1 MRKSRFVTGSFAA
14 LLAAVFLI
22 PGPVTAVT
30 EERAEG
36 GWISR
41 TRAVAASEVIEGD
54 YFAFGSLVTISG
66 TVNGDVYAFGGQVL
80 IDGRVNGDVL
90 VAAGRVSVSGRVS
103 QDVRVAGGQVSLS
116 GDIGGN
122 VTVAGGSV
130 ELARAAAIKGSLVAA
145 GGNIHVAAPVGKQA
159 RIAAG
164 SVIISSRI
172 GQNLDAVA
180 GALTITSNADVQGDV
195 RYMSRREASVD
206 SGARIRGRLSRTVP
220 PEFGGL
226 TPGRVA
232 TFLAGGALFLMAVSF
247 VSTLVLG
254 LLSVRFLPSYHRS
267 VVAIVRERLWA
278 SLGVG
283 FLAVVVT
290 PVACLLLLASVVGAP
305 IGLILAASYVILLYW
320 GRIFV
325 ATWIGEAIFGL
336 FRAGPRPGWAF
347 LLGLVVYYLLALI
360 PLVGWLVVTLV
371 VVLGLGA
378 ELIGRKELY
387 LAARRQEML

>member
-1 MRKSRFVTGSFAA
+1 MRKNRFVMGSVAA
-14 LLAAVFLI
+14 LLAVVVLI
-22 PGPVTAVT
+22 PGPVMPVA
-30 EERAEG
+30 EERTDSD
-36 GWISR
+36 WIGR
-41 TRAVAASEVIEGD
+41 TATVAASEVIEGD

-90 VAAGRVSVSGRVS
+90 VAAGRVSVSGGVS

-130 ELARAAAIKGSLVAA
+130 ELARAAVIKGNLVAA
-145 GGNIHVAAPVGKQA
+145 GGNIHVAAPVGRQA

-180 GALTITSNADVQGDV
+180 GALTITSNAEVQGDV

-226 TPGRVA
+226 TPRRVA
-232 TFLAGGALFLMAVSF
+232 AFLAGGALFLMAVSF
-247 VSTLVLG
+247 VSTLALG
-254 LLSVRFLPSYHRS
+254 LLSVRFLPRYHRS
-267 VVAIVRERLWA
+267 VVAVCSCSPA
-278 SLGVG
+278 S
-283 FLAVVVT
+283 
-290 PVACLLLLASVVGAP
+290 
-305 IGLILAASYVILLYW
+305 W
-320 GRIFV
+320 GRRSGSS
-325 ATWIGEAIFGL
+325 W
-336 FRAGPRPGWAF
+336 PRP
-347 LLGLVVYYLLALI
+347 
-360 PLVGWLVVTLV
+360 T
-371 VVLGLGA
+371 
-378 ELIGRKELY
+378 
-387 LAARRQEML
+387 